1 MLHSQRRLISEGRVF
16 PSHSMEA
23 VVYLSEV
30 NCLQGKQSQPCL
42 QPSRWDG
49 VTVDAGVS
57 RHSPHEMKIGFDPP
71 GWEIQMR
78 NLLVSRILCNKP
90 EPEYN
95 WIRCFQTWTIC
106 LKSCYRNEVSYV
118 SCRNLAVFL
127 AAFTESERGRPD
139 SELSTAKSICCLIL
153 KLNHIL

>member
-57 RHSPHEMKIGFDPP
+57 RHSLHEMKIGFDPP

-78 NLLVSRILCNKP
+78 NLLVSRIYATNLNLNTI
-90 EPEYN
+90 EY
-95 WIRCFQTWTIC
+95 
-106 LKSCYRNEVSYV
+106 
-118 SCRNLAVFL
+118 
-127 AAFTESERGRPD
+127 AAFKHGQSAWKVAIEMKFLMSPTGTWLFFWLHLQKVSEAGQTVTSPQQNQY
-139 SELSTAKSICCLIL
+139 AA
-153 KLNHIL
+153 